1 MSRPARSRFFASAL
15 ASVLASC
22 LALGGC
28 RDDST
33 PTSLAS
39 CIPLTGQY
47 TGVFTDSCGL
57 SKTEDVTL
65 FQSAC
70 TVVAQFPGV
79 GSLQGTVSG
88 GTLVFS
94 IGFSGFSPCGGS
106 ASGTATLTPSGG
118 LTGHY
123 SGQATG
129 TGTHCCGS
137 VSGVFTLTRR

>member
-1 MSRPARSRFFASAL
+1 MRSTARAFGL
-15 ASVLASC
+15 AGVLAGI
-22 LALGGC
+22 LVLGGC
-28 RDDST
+28 REDSS
-33 PTSLAS
+33 PTSMPS

-65 FQSAC
+65 FQTNC
-70 TVVAQFPGV
+70 VVVAEFPGV

-106 ASGTATLTPSGG
+106 ASGSATLTPSGG

-129 TGTHCCGS
+129 SGTTCCGN
-137 VSGVFTLTRR
+137 VTGAFTLTRR